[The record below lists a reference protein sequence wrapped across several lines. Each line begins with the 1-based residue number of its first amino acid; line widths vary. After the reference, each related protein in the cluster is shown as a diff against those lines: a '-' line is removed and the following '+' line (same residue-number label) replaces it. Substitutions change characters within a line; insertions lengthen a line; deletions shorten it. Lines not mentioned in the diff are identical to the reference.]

1 MQNYVVPAIY
11 SDMSNQGQGYFAFRF
26 TCQECQWQIDTRPIR
41 AQSSNVSAALD
52 IGVGFLNGFWGRAA
66 EVGEQVYGTQWHKEQ
81 ADALQRSWVEVQ
93 PQFRLCP
100 QCHRTVCLRCF
111 NQQRTL
117 CTNCAPDKQADA
129 MHFQQQMDI
138 EAQHKYIQENYHPS
152 FDAAVAANAP
162 HIQQV
167 PQVIQSQPVP
177 VPQML
182 QAQQAQ
188 QSSMQSVACPTCQH
202 MGTPGKF
209 CQECG
214 TKLPLPDRTCPA
226 CNARVEGAAKF
237 CAECGARL

>member
-11 SDMSNQGQGYFAFRF
+11 SDMSNQTQGYFAFRF
-26 TCQECQWQIDTRPIR
+26 TCQQCQWQIDTRPIR

-52 IGVGFLNGFWGRAA
+52 VGVGFLNGFWGRAV
-66 EVGEQVYGTQWHKEQ
+66 EVGEQLYGTQWHKEQ

-93 PQFRLCP
+93 SQFRFCP

-111 NQQRTL
+111 DAQRNL
-117 CTNCAPDKQADA
+117 CTNCAPDKHADA
-129 MHFQQQMDI
+129 MHYQQQMDI

-162 HIQQV
+162 SMPQVQQGPPMPQMIQGQQV
-167 PQVIQSQPVP
+167 VAS
-177 VPQML
+177 
-182 QAQQAQ
+182 AQG
-188 QSSMQSVACPTCQH
+188 QSVACPNCQH

-214 TKLPLPDRTCPA
+214 TRLPMPNRACPA
-226 CNARVEGAAKF
+226 CHAMVDGAAKF
-237 CAECGARL
+237 CAECGTRL